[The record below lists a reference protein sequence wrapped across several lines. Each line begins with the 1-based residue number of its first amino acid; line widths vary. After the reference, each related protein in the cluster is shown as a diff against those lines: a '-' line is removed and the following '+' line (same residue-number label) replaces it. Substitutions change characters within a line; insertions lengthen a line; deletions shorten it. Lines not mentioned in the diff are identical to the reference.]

1 MRLIVPFPDNNC
13 APWPR
18 NRFNKQRGED
28 LKNGQ
33 YAATVTRLSILWA
46 AICGVVEIVGMLQR
60 RKELLE
66 VSSTHQPRFSST
78 YSTYRAKK
86 VLNW

>member
-1 MRLIVPFPDNNC
+1 M
-13 APWPR
+13 
-18 NRFNKQRGED
+18 
-28 LKNGQ
+28 
-33 YAATVTRLSILWA
+33 TRLSILWA